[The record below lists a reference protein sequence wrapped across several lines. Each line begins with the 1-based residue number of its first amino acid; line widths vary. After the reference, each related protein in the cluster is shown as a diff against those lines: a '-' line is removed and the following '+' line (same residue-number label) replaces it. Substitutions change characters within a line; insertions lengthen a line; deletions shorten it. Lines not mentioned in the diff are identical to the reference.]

1 MLQLVQPFS
10 TEFAIDFTYNST
22 IATTLI
28 TRKKSV
34 KEATVKQEAKEDPR
48 EPSLPSTPT
57 LTVTILP
64 KRPCTISSDITS
76 PPRPLKQPI
85 TKKPIKQA
93 DSNVRTW
100 KQKEEDGE
108 PLLAGIDR

>member
-1 MLQLVQPFS
+1 MP
-10 TEFAIDFTYNST
+10 TTAADT
-22 IATTLI
+22 ATPI

-34 KEATVKQEAKEDPR
+34 KKKVTVKQEIKKKPQEPSL
-48 EPSLPSTPT
+48 PSLPSTPT
-57 LTVTILP
+57 QTVTILP
-64 KRPCTISSDITS
+64 KRSRTISSDITT

-93 DSNVRTW
+93 DSNVRTR